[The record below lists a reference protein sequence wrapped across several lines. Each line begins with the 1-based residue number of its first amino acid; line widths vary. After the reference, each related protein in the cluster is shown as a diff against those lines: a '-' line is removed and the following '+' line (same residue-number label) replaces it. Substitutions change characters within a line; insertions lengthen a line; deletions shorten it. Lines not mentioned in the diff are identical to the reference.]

1 MTDPCTSA
9 RFLEELKPWDFRIHN
24 ISLKP
29 TGCKPIIDWISE
41 MAWIYC
47 LYYTSGFRR
56 YFMTTQMII
65 RLDSDTKTKLMKLA
79 KAKGKKD
86 L

>member
-1 MTDPCTSA
+1 
-9 RFLEELKPWDFRIHN
+9 
-24 ISLKP
+24 
-29 TGCKPIIDWISE
+29 
-41 MAWIYC
+41 
-47 LYYTSGFRR
+47 
-56 YFMTTQMII
+56 MTTQMII